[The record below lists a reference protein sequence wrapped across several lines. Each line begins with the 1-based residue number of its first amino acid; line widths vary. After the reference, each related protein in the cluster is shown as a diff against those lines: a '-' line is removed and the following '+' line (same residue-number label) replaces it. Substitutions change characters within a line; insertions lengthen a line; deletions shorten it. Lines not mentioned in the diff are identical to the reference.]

1 VNQTSLIL
9 SSGLSEILA
18 TWAARHDG
26 ERDPFYWLA
35 RLELARAEGR
45 NDREIGDVP
54 PGLRDEIARRHR
66 EIGGYWDNVRYAL
79 LDPMAAVW
87 GTVINALR
95 VASKVPSVTP
105 EQKRVFAVPIE
116 SLVTLVR
123 AAHATGA
130 CERLYDAF
138 RPMPAPDCQALA
150 ALFHPNARLDEKG
163 IVGLMRLLSAEGP
176 ITVAESEAIA
186 VFSAAGLHQAAY
198 HRGVRRDA

>member
-1 VNQTSLIL
+1 VNQTSQIL
-9 SSGLSEILA
+9 SKGLAEILG

-26 ERDPFYWLA
+26 SHDPFYWLT
-35 RLELARAEGR
+35 RLELARADGR
-45 NDREIGDVP
+45 NDRELTEVP
-54 PGLRDEIARRHR
+54 GPMRTEIARRHK
-66 EIGGYWDNVRYAL
+66 EIGAYWDNVRYAL

-95 VASKVPSVTP
+95 VASNIPSVTP
-105 EQKRVFAVPIE
+105 EQKRVFAVPVE
-116 SLVTLVR
+116 SLVTLMR
-123 AAHATGA
+123 AAHATSVS
-130 CERLYDAF
+130 ERLYDAF

-186 VFSAAGLHQAAY
+186 VFSAAGLAQAAY
-198 HRGVRRDA
+198 HRGGRQGG

>member
-9 SSGLSEILA
+9 SNGLAEILA
-18 TWAARHDG
+18 SWAGD
-26 ERDPFYWLA
+26 RDLFYWIA

-45 NDREIGDVP
+45 NDAELGKVPAELREEVGLRHKEIG
-54 PGLRDEIARRHR
+54 A
-66 EIGGYWDNVRYAL
+66 YWDNVRYAL

-95 VASKVPSVTP
+95 VASGVGSVTP
-105 EQKRVFAVPIE
+105 EQKRVFGVPME
-116 SLVTLVR
+116 SLLKLLR
-123 AAHATGA
+123 AAHGSAA
-130 CERLYDAF
+130 NEKLYDAF

-163 IVGLMRLLSAEGP
+163 IVGLMKVLSAEGP

-186 VFSAAGLHQAAY
+186 VFSAAGLARVGAS
-198 HRGVRRDA
+198 RRMT